1 VSHVVVVGASL
12 AGLRAAETLRA
23 EGFDGE
29 LTIIGSE
36 RHLPYD
42 RPPLSKDFL
51 LGKVEANQLG
61 LCDDAMLDALGARW
75 LLDRSATA
83 LTAGAVHLDS
93 GEATEPADGVVLTT
107 GARARQLMSDGLDG
121 VHTLRT
127 LGDAVALRADLAT
140 ASRIVIIGAG
150 FIGTEVASTAV
161 SLGKHVTILEAQPQ
175 PFRNQLGTLCGALLC
190 HTLTEH
196 GVDLRVGAGVAEIL
210 GGDRV
215 SGVALTD
222 GTRIAADLVLVGVGA
237 VPNTEWLTTSGVE
250 CDNGVLTDEW
260 GRTNLPRVVAAGD
273 VARYRRG
280 AGHLRVEHWTNAR
293 DMPVIASRALLAALS
308 GTETL
313 GEPHDQAPYFWSEQC
328 DRRIQLAGRIRP
340 EQPIEVVDGAFEDG
354 RFVAV
359 QHHERAPSAVVGW
372 DMPREFTRYRRQ
384 NDAALRATW

>member
-61 LCDDAMLDALGARW
+61 LCDDAIRDALGARW
-75 LLDRSATA
+75 LLGRSATA

-107 GARARQLMSDGLDG
+107 GARARHLMSDGLDG

-127 LGDAVALRADLAT
+127 LDDAVALRADLAT

-161 SLGKHVTILEAQPQ
+161 SSGKHVTILEAQPQ
-175 PFRNQLGTLCGALLC
+175 PFRNQLGPLCGALLC
-190 HTLTEH
+190 RTLTEH

-215 SGVALTD
+215 SGLALTD
-222 GTRIAADLVLVGVGA
+222 GSRIAADLVLVGVGT

-280 AGHLRVEHWTNAR
+280 AGHVRVEHWTNAR

-359 QHHERAPSAVVGW
+359 QYHERAPSAVVGW

>member
-1 VSHVVVVGASL
+1 MSHVVVVGASL

-75 LLDRSATA
+75 LLGRSATA

-107 GARARQLMSDGLDG
+107 GARARHLMSDGLDG

-127 LGDAVALRADLAT
+127 LDDAVALRADLAT

-161 SLGKHVTILEAQPQ
+161 SL
-175 PFRNQLGTLCGALLC
+175 
-190 HTLTEH
+190 
-196 GVDLRVGAGVAEIL
+196 
-210 GGDRV
+210 V
-215 SGVALTD
+215 STSPYLKRSRSRSETSSVPS
-222 GTRIAADLVLVGVGA
+222 AAPCSA
-237 VPNTEWLTTSGVE
+237 APSPNTASTYAWALVS
-250 CDNGVLTDEW
+250 
-260 GRTNLPRVVAAGD
+260 PRFWEETGFP
-273 VARYRRG
+273 G
-280 AGHLRVEHWTNAR
+280 
-293 DMPVIASRALLAALS
+293 SR
-308 GTETL
+308 
-313 GEPHDQAPYFWSEQC
+313 
-328 DRRIQLAGRIRP
+328 
-340 EQPIEVVDGAFEDG
+340 
-354 RFVAV
+354 
-359 QHHERAPSAVVGW
+359 
-372 DMPREFTRYRRQ
+372 
-384 NDAALRATW
+384 

>member
-29 LTIIGSE
+29 LTIIGNE

-61 LCDDAMLDALGARW
+61 LCDDAIRDALGARW
-75 LLDRSATA
+75 LLGRSATA

-127 LGDAVALRADLAT
+127 LDDAVALRADLAT